1 MRDVSQGGHFIIG
14 EKQMEHKLP
23 TTYDRQM
30 EILRSRGITIDDEA
44 FCKQVLADVNYYR
57 MTAYFLPF
65 KQADGNYVSGTS
77 FRRVY
82 RIYEFDRKLRGILF
96 GAVEQVEVFLRARFA
111 YYHAH
116 KYGAEGYLDPANF
129 NDRHQADKFKENFER
144 EVSSNSKA
152 LFVKHHIENYD
163 GHFPVW
169 VATELFSFGMLSR
182 FYSDMLTTDQKTLAR
197 DLYGTTYKNLQ
208 SWLRCCTDLR
218 NICAHY
224 GRLYYRVFTALPA
237 GINIPDGQKRRLWG
251 AVLALNAVYPDAN
264 KWNTEILPEL
274 AALFEEY
281 ANDIDLYH
289 LAFPKNWEMLL
300 HK

>member
-1 MRDVSQGGHFIIG
+1 
-14 EKQMEHKLP
+14 MEHKLP
-23 TTYDRQM
+23 TTYDRQI
-30 EILRSRGITIDDEA
+30 EILRSRGIAIDDEA

-65 KQADGNYVSGTS
+65 KQADGNYIADTS
-77 FRRVY
+77 FHRVY
-82 RIYEFDRKLRGILF
+82 QIYEFDRKLRGILF

-129 NDRHQADKFKENFER
+129 NDHHLADKFKENFER
-144 EVSSNSKA
+144 EVNSNSKA

-163 GHFPVW
+163 GHFPIW
-169 VATELFSFGMLSR
+169 VAAELFSFGMLSR
-182 FYSDMLTTDQKTLAR
+182 FYSDMLTSDQKTLAR
-197 DLYGTTYKNLQ
+197 DLYATTHKNLQ

-237 GINIPDGQKRRLWG
+237 GINLPDGQKRRLWG
-251 AVLALNAVYPDAN
+251 AVLALKAVYPDAN

-281 ANDIDLYH
+281 SNDIDLYH
-289 LAFPKNWEMLL
+289 LAFPKNWETLL